1 MFATI
6 VLLLLAHTVQ
16 ASSAQPP
23 PAGND
28 DGAPF
33 LVGVLRRDG
42 VVSPFASFD
51 GKDWNAPW
59 PIDLSA
65 VEVPISLDAVP
76 RKWWG
81 KSGPVERMSAWAD
94 GVNRGAFR
102 LARPTVMRL
111 MCSSHLG
118 LTSDYQSPQPPP
130 PLLVQPYPK
139 DGLAV
144 SGTQPVRPIESIEP
158 GAADWVRAEA
168 LLRQPFDKAEDQA
181 IDAFT
186 AWNHPVRRN
195 DRRKLPI
202 EIEALYRAPMDEP
215 GWTTYYIEAIRRY
228 PPGLDDDGCE
238 LVTSTSG
245 WMVVGAGQ
253 GAKEKLTLAA
263 HVTYCD
269 RRGVSYML
277 PLGLINV
284 RGRTY
289 WAYQLS
295 GYGRESY
302 GIVRPTP
309 RAIRQEVFYSSRSC
323 PLF

>member
-6 VLLLLAHTVQ
+6 VLLLLVHTVQ
-16 ASSAQPP
+16 ASSAPTP
-23 PAGND
+23 PAGNG

-51 GKDWNAPW
+51 GKDWDAQW
-59 PIDLSA
+59 PTDLSA

-81 KSGPVERMSAWAD
+81 KSGPVERMSVWAD

-102 LARPTVMRL
+102 LVRPSVMRL

-144 SGTQPVRPIESIEP
+144 SGTQPVGAIESIEP
-158 GAADWVRAEA
+158 GAADRVRAEA

-186 AWNHPVRRN
+186 AWDHPVRRN

-215 GWTTYYIEAIRRY
+215 GWRAYYVEAIRRY
-228 PPGLDDDGCE
+228 PPGPGDDGCE

-245 WMVVGAGQ
+245 WMVIGTGAE
-253 GAKEKLTLAA
+253 AKEKLTLAA
-263 HVTYCD
+263 QVTYCD
-269 RRGVSYML
+269 RRGVTYML

-309 RAIRQEVFYSSRSC
+309 RVIRQEVFYSSRSC

>member
-1 MFATI
+1 MIATI
-6 VLLLLAHTVQ
+6 VFLLLARTIQ
-16 ASSAQPP
+16 ASAAQQPV
-23 PAGND
+23 AVSD
-28 DGAPF
+28 DGTPF

-42 VVSPFASFD
+42 LVSPFASFD
-51 GKDWNAPW
+51 GKDWDAPW
-59 PIDLSA
+59 PPDLSS
-65 VEVPISLDAVP
+65 VEVPISLDVVP

-81 KSGPVERMSAWAD
+81 KSGPVERMTAWAD
-94 GVNRGAFR
+94 GVNRGAFS
-102 LARPTVMRL
+102 LKRPTVMRL

-118 LTSDYQSPQPPP
+118 LSSDYQSPEAAP
-130 PLLVQPYPK
+130 PLVEQPYPK

-144 SGTQPVRPIESIEP
+144 SGTQPVAPIPSVQP
-158 GAADWVRAEA
+158 GSAEWLRAEA
-168 LLRQPFDKAEDQA
+168 LLRQQFDKAEDRA

-186 AWNHPVRRN
+186 AWNHPVRRE

-202 EIEALYRAPMDEP
+202 QIEALYRAPMDEP
-215 GWTTYYIEAIRRY
+215 GWTAYYVEAIRRY
-228 PPGLDDDGCE
+228 APEPDDQGCG

-245 WMVVGAGQ
+245 WMIAGKENE
-253 GAKEKLTLAA
+253 GKEKLTLAA

-269 RRGVSYML
+269 RRGVTYML

-323 PLF
+323 PLS

>member
-1 MFATI
+1 MIATI
-6 VLLLLAHTVQ
+6 VFLLLAHTIQ
-16 ASSAQPP
+16 ASSAPQPP
-23 PAGND
+23 VSSG

-42 VVSPFASFD
+42 VVSPVGSFN
-51 GKDWNAPW
+51 GKDWDAPW
-59 PIDLSA
+59 PSDLSL

-81 KSGPVERMSAWAD
+81 KSGPVERMTAWVD
-94 GVNRGAFR
+94 GVTRGAFR
-102 LARPTVMRL
+102 LARPSVMRL

-118 LTSDYQSPQPPP
+118 LTSDYRSPQSAP

-144 SGTQPVRPIESIEP
+144 SGTQPVQPIGSIER
-158 GAADWVRAEA
+158 GSADWVRTEA
-168 LLRQPFDKAEDQA
+168 LLREPFDKAENNA

-186 AWNHPVRRN
+186 AWNHPVHRN

-215 GWTTYYIEAIRRY
+215 GWTAYYVEAIRRY
-228 PPGLDDDGCE
+228 APEPDDDGCE

-245 WMVVGAGQ
+245 WMTAGKEND
-253 GAKEKLTLAA
+253 GREKLTLAA
-263 HVTYCD
+263 QVTYCD
-269 RRGVSYML
+269 RRGVTYML
-277 PLGLINV
+277 PLGLITV